1 MVVNK
6 CANMKIKRYIV
17 HQIFKRDENRGL
29 IPPQFSDACGA
40 MNIGYASKIK
50 ERIVKSM
57 GSESHSIRM
66 EIINID
72 ENSVFNLIQNYWK
85 MSHEEQ
91 DFINLSKRLT
101 YMLAEVQNN
110 RRYREGV
117 VIFVEGTVQA
127 VDKPFICIIKA
138 EMQDGFSL
146 KKSDDNLDL
155 SYIDKIFMT
164 KNEKFQKIGLL
175 INNAVKG
182 RTIEAKDVDCYIFD
196 SNTDTSIAMSKA
208 EYFYKTF
215 LGMDFR
221 KDSDVLTKQF
231 VQTTK
236 EFIQNMPVED
246 VEKIEL
252 STALSSYVRERGTQ
266 IINPVDFA
274 KANFENEEVIDSYNK
289 YLSDHSIPL
298 ESIHKNTNML
308 GNWLKTRSLVF
319 SNKVKVQV
327 PVDEFDDAVEIK
339 KDKKSGE
346 TIVTIKGM
354 MLCEK

>member
-1 MVVNK
+1 MAVNK
-6 CANMKIKRYIV
+6 CENMKIKRYIV
-17 HQIFKRDENRGL
+17 HQIFKRDENKKL
-29 IPPQFSDACGA
+29 ILPQYSDMCGA
-40 MNIGYASKIK
+40 MNIGYVPKIR

-164 KNEKFQKIGLL
+164 KNEKLQKIGLL

>member
-1 MVVNK
+1 MAVNK
-6 CANMKIKRYIV
+6 CENMKIKRYIV
-17 HQIFKRDENRGL
+17 HQIFKRDENKKL
-29 IPPQFSDACGA
+29 ILPQYSDMCGA
-40 MNIGYASKIK
+40 MNIGYVPKIR

-155 SYIDKIFMT
+155 S
-164 KNEKFQKIGLL
+164 
-175 INNAVKG
+175 
-182 RTIEAKDVDCYIFD
+182 
-196 SNTDTSIAMSKA
+196 
-208 EYFYKTF
+208 
-215 LGMDFR
+215 
-221 KDSDVLTKQF
+221 
-231 VQTTK
+231 
-236 EFIQNMPVED
+236 
-246 VEKIEL
+246 
-252 STALSSYVRERGTQ
+252 
-266 IINPVDFA
+266 
-274 KANFENEEVIDSYNK
+274 
-289 YLSDHSIPL
+289 
-298 ESIHKNTNML
+298 
-308 GNWLKTRSLVF
+308 
-319 SNKVKVQV
+319 
-327 PVDEFDDAVEIK
+327 
-339 KDKKSGE
+339 
-346 TIVTIKGM
+346 
-354 MLCEK
+354 